1 YQKRK
6 DKICPFSSLAFF
18 QPTTVDKE
26 PFSKRAKRPQHHK
39 KASYQV
45 FKNLDRM
52 PFIIEK
58 LLDLSLKLSFCLASR
73 LINNYLRRPGLSL

>member
-1 YQKRK
+1 M
-6 DKICPFSSLAFF
+6 
-18 QPTTVDKE
+18 
-26 PFSKRAKRPQHHK
+26 PQYHK

>member
-1 YQKRK
+1 HQKRK
-6 DKICPFSSLAFF
+6 DEICPFSSLAFL

-26 PFSKRAKRPQHHK
+26 PHK

>member
-1 YQKRK
+1 MIWDY
-6 DKICPFSSLAFF
+6 IFCFYSS
-18 QPTTVDKE
+18 
-26 PFSKRAKRPQHHK
+26 FSKRAKRPQYHK

-58 LLDLSLKLSFCLASR
+58 VLDLSLKLSFCLASR

>member
-1 YQKRK
+1 EYQKRK

-26 PFSKRAKRPQHHK
+26 P
-39 KASYQV
+39 
-45 FKNLDRM
+45 KNLDRM